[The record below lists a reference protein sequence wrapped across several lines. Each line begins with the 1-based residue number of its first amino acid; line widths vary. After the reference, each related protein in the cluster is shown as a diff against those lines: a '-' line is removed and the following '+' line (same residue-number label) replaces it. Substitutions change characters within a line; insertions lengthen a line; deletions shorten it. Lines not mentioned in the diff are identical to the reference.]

1 MSSFFRKNKDILD
14 VPLLAFSPKDEL
26 TVRDVLQG
34 NFIVG
39 GVGSGKTS
47 GSGRSLAHALLKNN
61 FGGLV
66 LTAKRSEKDLWIR
79 YCKETGREDSLLIVS
94 PEIKDNPMTFNFLN
108 WESKRPGRGGGN
120 ALNIRQFL
128 MDILDALRSKSSG
141 GSNEQFWTE
150 QTKKLLDVS
159 IDLLQLA
166 QSPITIENIV
176 QVIKSAPDSLAQL
189 QNQDTK
195 NKSYCMQLM
204 ARAHNFIQSIKSSD
218 DKYRSE
224 RDQNRF
230 RLIYEYWCDEFPKTA
245 SDKQKASLIMI
256 ITGMLQDL
264 RQDPLVSLFCGKTTF
279 LPEYSRKGAIILMDL
294 SVEEYKETGRVGQII
309 MKLAWQRA
317 MLSSAGGNMTDR
329 PVFCWA
335 DEAQNFISKTDHM
348 FTSLSREYRAT
359 TVYMTQ
365 NLPGL
370 FSSIGNGEEGKK
382 QIFSLLG
389 NLQNK
394 FFHSNDDPET
404 NEYASSI
411 FGKGKVSVKTTT
423 DGISTTEG
431 VGKGM
436 QNTRDGDFNAGGAH
450 NTEHTSKNST
460 NSVGHSETI
469 EYLIQSS
476 EFIKLRRH
484 FWEGGNSFSEAI
496 VFLNGRTW
504 SSGNN
509 FMKCL
514 FKQGS

>member
-1 MSSFFRKNKDILD
+1 MSSFFSKNKDILD
-14 VPLLAFSPKDEL
+14 VPLLAFSSKDEL

-47 GSGRSLAHALLKNN
+47 GSGRNLAHALLKNN

-79 YCKETGREDSLLIVS
+79 YCEETGRKDSLLIVS
-94 PEIKDNPMTFNFLN
+94 PEIKGNPMTFNFLN

-128 MDILDALRSKSSG
+128 MDILDALRSRSSG

-150 QTKKLLDVS
+150 QTEKLLDAS

-176 QVIKSAPDSLAQL
+176 QVIKSAPDSLAKL
-189 QNQDTK
+189 QNQDDK

-204 ARAHNFIQSIKSSD
+204 ARAHNFLQSIKSLD
-218 DKYRSE
+218 DKYRLQ
-224 RDQNRF
+224 RVQNRF
-230 RLIYEYWCDEFPKTA
+230 GLIYEYWCEDFPKTA

-256 ITGMLQDL
+256 ITGMLQRL
-264 RQDPLVSLFCGKTTF
+264 RQDPLASLFCGKTTF
-279 LPEYSRKGAIILMDL
+279 LPEFSRKGAIILIDL
-294 SVEEYKETGRVGQII
+294 PVDDYREIGRTGQII

-317 MLSSAGGNMTDR
+317 MLSSSEGNMTDR

-359 TVYMTQ
+359 TIYMTQ
-365 NLPGL
+365 NLPSL
-370 FSSIGNGEEGKK
+370 FSSIGNGDEGKK
-382 QIFSLLG
+382 QVVSLLG

-404 NEYASSI
+404 NEYACSVI
-411 FGKGKVSVKTTT
+411 GKGKISVVTKT
-423 DGISTTEG
+423 DGTSTTEG

-450 NTEHTSKNST
+450 NTEHSSTNST
-460 NSVGHSETI
+460 NSVGRSESI
-469 EYLIQSS
+469 EHLIQSS

-484 FWEGGNSFSEAI
+484 FWEGRNSYSEAI
-496 VFLNGRTW
+496 VFSGGRAW
-504 SSGNN
+504 SSGNS